1 MAESIHPASIVEET
15 RRRYLTYAL
24 SVISSRALP
33 DVRDGLKP
41 VQRRILYSMHHELGL
56 LSTHRPAKCARI
68 TGDVTGKFHPHGDVA
83 VYEAL
88 VRMAQP
94 WVLRELLV
102 DGHGSFGSVDGDSPA
117 ASRYTEAKLT
127 PIADSMIVEMRQQ
140 TVPMRPT
147 YSGEFEEPVVLPVQF
162 PNLLVNGSSGIAV
175 GMATNIPPHNLADA
189 ISAAVYLVDNPEATV
204 AQLLD
209 RLKGPDFPLGGRIIT
224 DRATLRKIYEEGTG
238 SIKVQ
243 GEWKLEEHGKKRQII
258 ITSIPYGVNKGQL
271 ESAIGEIIISKK
283 LPQLLDLTNEMTE
296 KDGLRIALD
305 IKPDVDPNLVMAYLY
320 KHTSLQDNFAFNL
333 TCLTPD
339 ADGKPQP
346 ARLGLKEIL
355 QAFLDFR
362 FEVVTKRFEFELAQ
376 LKKRIHILE
385 GFEIVFDALDKA
397 IKLIRESQGRSDAHE
412 KLMRVF
418 SLTDLQTDAILDA
431 QLYKIAQMEIQKI
444 RDELAEKK
452 KLAAAIEKILASP
465 KKLWGIIKDEL
476 AALGDKF
483 GERRRTKMAG
493 GDEMPEYDESAYIV
507 RDNTNVVVTRDG
519 WIKRVNRLA
528 SVEGTRVREGDAV
541 LAVLPASTLDTA
553 IFFADDGTAFTI
565 GVNDIPVSSGYGE
578 PITKF
583 FKLGD
588 NVKIIAG
595 STADARFVPADVPG
609 KRDEPAGPYILVV
622 TERGQTLRM
631 PLAPFR
637 VPSNKLG
644 RMYAKLNDGDRVV
657 MAQVLTAA
665 DKSLFLVSQG
675 GHILHFAIDE
685 INILS
690 GVGKGVIG
698 IKLED
703 DDVCLGGVTIT
714 RPSDSFQVETSGG
727 RTMEFT
733 GRHEQTSRGGKG
745 YEAVKRTHFVRIVP
759 PAIELVNWDEIEER
773 EEQGRKPAKPANGS
787 GSLNLE

>member
-1 MAESIHPASIVEET
+1 MDETIHPASIVEET

-41 VQRRILYSMHHELGL
+41 VQRRILYCMYHDLGVT
-56 LSTHRPAKCARI
+56 SDRRYTKCARV
-68 TGDVTGKFHPHGDVA
+68 TGDVMGKYHPHGDVA
-83 VYEAL
+83 IYEAL
-88 VRMAQP
+88 VRMSQD
-94 WVLRELLV
+94 WVMREPLV
-102 DGHGSFGSVDGDSPA
+102 DGMGAFGSVDGDPPA
-117 ASRYTEAKLT
+117 AHRYTEAKLT
-127 PIADSMIVEMRQQ
+127 PIADTMLNEMRQQ

-147 YSGEFEEPVVLPVQF
+147 FSAESEEPVVLPVQF

-175 GMATNIPPHNLADA
+175 GMATNIPPHNLADT
-189 ISAAVYLVDNPEATV
+189 ISAAVYLIDNPEATV

-224 DRATLRKIYEEGTG
+224 DRTTLRKIYEEGTG

-243 GEWKLEEHGKKRQII
+243 GEWKLEENGKKRQII
-258 ITSIPYGVNKGQL
+258 ITSIPYAVNKGTL
-271 ESAIGEIIISKK
+271 EAAIGEIIATRK
-283 LPQLLDLTNEMTE
+283 LPQLLDLMNESNE
-296 KDGLRIALD
+296 KVGLRIALD
-305 IKPDVDPNLVMAYLY
+305 IKPDADPNLVMAYLY

-346 ARLGLKEIL
+346 ARLGLQAIL

-385 GFEIVFDALDKA
+385 GFEIVFDALDRA
-397 IKLIRESQGRSDAHE
+397 IKMIRESQGRSDAHE
-412 KLMRVF
+412 KLVRAF
-418 SLTDLQTDAILDA
+418 KLSDIQTDAILDS

-444 RDELAEKK
+444 RDELEEKR

-465 KKLWGIIKDEL
+465 KKLWGVIKDEL

-483 GERRRTKMAG
+483 GGRRRTKLSAG
-493 GDEMPEYDESAYIV
+493 EEMPEYDESAYIV
-507 RDNTNVVVTRDG
+507 RENTNVVVTRDG

-528 SVEGTRVREGDAV
+528 SVEGTRVREGDSV

-553 IFFADDGTAFTI
+553 IFFADDGTAFTM

-588 NVKIIAG
+588 NVRLVAG
-595 STADARFVPADVPG
+595 STGDARFIPADIPG
-609 KRDEPAGPYILVV
+609 KKDEPAGPYVLVV
-622 TERGQTLRM
+622 TARGLSLRM

-644 RMYAKLNDGDRVV
+644 RMFAKVSDGDKVV
-657 MAQVLTAA
+657 LAQVLTAA
-665 DKSLFLVSQG
+665 DKSLFLISQG
-675 GHILHFAIDE
+675 GHILHFALDE

-759 PAIELVNWDEIEER
+759 PVIGLVNWDEIEER
-773 EEQGRKPAKPANGS
+773 DGKPGKPANGS
-787 GSLNLE
+787 GSLSFE